1 MFPPAVP
8 VITTPLESVG
18 GVKVSSV
25 LSFSKDDVFDAD
37 GKKIAKEKFFF
48 YKLENGY
55 SFAIRAS
62 GTEPKIKF
70 YAFAREKVNSA
81 SEIGGAKADARKNL
95 TALLD
100 AVEEIF
106 NSYKA

>member
-1 MFPPAVP
+1 M
-8 VITTPLESVG
+8 
-18 GVKVSSV
+18 
-25 LSFSKDDVFDAD
+25 SFAKDDVFDAD

-70 YAFAREKVNSA
+70 YAFARENVSSA
-81 SEIGGAKADARKNL
+81 EKLGEAKAAARENL
-95 TALLD
+95 TKLLEALED
-100 AVEEIF
+100 IF
-106 NSYKA
+106 NSSGE